1 MSYPCHGSGD
11 GTALLAHDAES
22 TTEVRPITTTEAA
35 MTDTVRPYIPAMGRH
50 WMLFLYDPF
59 TRAAGISQV
68 HRELLER
75 AGVQPGHRVLE
86 VGCGPGNLL
95 MQLSRRVPGAD
106 LTGID
111 PDPAA
116 LRKAR
121 RKAAR
126 RGLTVR
132 FTLAYADELP
142 LPDDS
147 LDRVLSS
154 YMLHHLDEEPQVAA
168 MREIRRVL
176 RPGGELHVVD
186 ADGTRR
192 PGARGHQHP
201 RLAGHTPERIQAVM
215 RQGGLTEVSSTGHG
229 SRRVVGNYA
238 FFRAVA

>member
-1 MSYPCHGSGD
+1 MSYPRQGSGD
-11 GTALLAHDAES
+11 
-22 TTEVRPITTTEAA
+22 AA
-35 MTDTVRPYIPAMGRH
+35 V
-50 WMLFLYDPF
+50 
-59 TRAAGISQV
+59 
-68 HRELLER
+68 
-75 AGVQPGHRVLE
+75 
-86 VGCGPGNLL
+86 L
-95 MQLSRRVPGAD
+95 MQLGRRVPGAD

-121 RKAAR
+121 RKAVR

-132 FTLAYADELP
+132 FMLAYADELP

-176 RPGGELHVVD
+176 RPGGELHMVD
-186 ADGTRR
+186 ADGTSR

-201 RLAGHTPERIQAVM
+201 RLAGHTPQRIQAVM
-215 RQGGLTEVSSTGHG
+215 GQGGLTEVSETGHG
-229 SRRVVGNYA
+229 SRRVAGHYS

>member
-1 MSYPCHGSGD
+1 
-11 GTALLAHDAES
+11 
-22 TTEVRPITTTEAA
+22 

-59 TRAAGISQV
+59 ARAAGLSQV
-68 HRELLER
+68 HGELLER
-75 AGVQPGHRVLE
+75 AGVRPGHRVLE
-86 VGCGPGNLL
+86 VGCGPGDLL
-95 MQLSRRVPGAD
+95 LQLGRRVPGAD

-132 FTLAYADELP
+132 FMLAYADELP

-154 YMLHHLDEEPQVAA
+154 YMLHHLDEQPQVAA

-192 PGARGHQHP
+192 PGARRHQHP

-215 RQGGLTEVSSTGHG
+215 RRGGLRHAPMLPVAKVVPKPIPVWHTGCG
-229 SRRVVGNYA
+229 PPRPA
-238 FFRAVA
+238 AV

>member
-1 MSYPCHGSGD
+1 MTG
-11 GTALLAHDAES
+11 A
-22 TTEVRPITTTEAA
+22 VRPF
-35 MTDTVRPYIPAMGRH
+35 IPAMGRH

-59 TRAAGISQV
+59 TRAAGISKV
-68 HRELLER
+68 HGQLLDR

-86 VGCGPGNLL
+86 VGCGPGDLL
-95 MQLSRRVPGAD
+95 MQLGRRVPEAD
-106 LTGID
+106 LMGID

-126 RGLTVR
+126 RGLTVQ
-132 FTLAYADELP
+132 FMLAYADELP

-154 YMLHHLDEEPQVAA
+154 YMLHHLDQEPQVAA
-168 MREIRRVL
+168 MREIRRIL
-176 RPGGELHVVD
+176 RPGGELHLLD
-186 ADGTRR
+186 ADGTPR
-192 PGARGHQHP
+192 PGTRGHQHP

-215 RQGGLTEVSSTGHG
+215 RQGGLTEVSQTGHG
-229 SRRVVGNYA
+229 SRRIAGHYS

>member
-1 MSYPCHGSGD
+1 M
-11 GTALLAHDAES
+11 
-22 TTEVRPITTTEAA
+22 TE
-35 MTDTVRPYIPAMGRH
+35 TVRPYIPAMGRH

-59 TRAAGISQV
+59 TRLAGLSHV
-68 HRELLER
+68 HGELLDR
-75 AGVQPGHRVLE
+75 AGVRPGHRVLE
-86 VGCGPGNLL
+86 IGCGPGDLL
-95 MQLSRRVPGAD
+95 VRLGRRVPEAD

-116 LRKAR
+116 LRRAR

-126 RGLTVR
+126 RGAPVR

-147 LDRVLSS
+147 VDRVLSS

-168 MREIRRVL
+168 MREVRRVL
-176 RPGGELHVVD
+176 RPGGELHLVD

-192 PGARGHQHP
+192 PGTRGHQHP

-215 RQGGLTEVSSTGHG
+215 RRGGLTEVTETGRGHRRITGHY
-229 SRRVVGNYA
+229 S

>member
-1 MSYPCHGSGD
+1 MSYLRHGSGD
-11 GTALLAHDAES
+11 GTALIAHDAES
-22 TTEVRPITTTEAA
+22 TTETRPITTTEAA
-35 MTDTVRPYIPAMGRH
+35 MSDTVRPYIPAMGRH

-59 TRAAGISQV
+59 ARAAGLAQIHAEV
-68 HRELLER
+68 LDR

-86 VGCGPGNLL
+86 VGCGPGDLL
-95 MQLSRRVPGAD
+95 MQLGRRVPGAD

-116 LRKAR
+116 LRKAG

-132 FTLAYADELP
+132 FMLAYADELP
-142 LPDDS
+142 LPNDS
-147 LDRVLSS
+147 FDRVLSS
-154 YMLHHLDEEPQVAA
+154 YMLHHLDEQPQVAA
-168 MREIRRVL
+168 IREIRRVL

-186 ADGTRR
+186 ADGTRH
-192 PGARGHQHP
+192 PGTRRHQHP

-215 RQGGLTEVSSTGHG
+215 RQGGLTEVSTTGHG
-229 SRRVVGNYA
+229 SRRIAGNYA

>member
-1 MSYPCHGSGD
+1 
-11 GTALLAHDAES
+11 
-22 TTEVRPITTTEAA
+22 
-35 MTDTVRPYIPAMGRH
+35 MGRH

-59 TRAAGISQV
+59 ARVAGLSQV
-68 HRELLER
+68 HGELLDR
-75 AGVQPGHRVLE
+75 AGVRAGHRVLE
-86 VGCGPGNLL
+86 IGCGPGDLL
-95 MQLSRRVPGAD
+95 MQLGRRVPGAD

-116 LRKAR
+116 LRMAR
-121 RKAAR
+121 RKAVR
-126 RGLTVR
+126 RRLTVR
-132 FTLAYADELP
+132 FMLAYADELP

-147 LDRVLSS
+147 FDRVLCS

-186 ADGTRR
+186 ADGTPH

-201 RLAGHTPERIQAVM
+201 RLAGHTPARIQAVM
-215 RQGGLTEVSSTGHG
+215 RQGGLTEVSATGHG
-229 SRRVVGNYA
+229 SRRVAGRYA